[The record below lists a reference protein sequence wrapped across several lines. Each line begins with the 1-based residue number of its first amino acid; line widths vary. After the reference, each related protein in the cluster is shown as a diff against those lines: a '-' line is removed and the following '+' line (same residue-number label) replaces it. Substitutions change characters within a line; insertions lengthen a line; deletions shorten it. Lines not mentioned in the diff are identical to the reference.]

1 MKKIVTTDERPVSTL
16 LLILCLVF
24 VSSIIMSNI
33 LANNMLSVFIWSID
47 AGILLF
53 PITYVLSD
61 IFSEVYG
68 YKWSRRVTWI
78 AMTLNIIFSLLI
90 MLTCH
95 MPHPEWF
102 DGNAF
107 QTAVGGSLR
116 IVFASAVSYQCG
128 DWLNDIIFRYM
139 KRKNSS
145 DRLFPVRAIVSSF
158 GGEIV
163 DSSLFVVIAFAGT
176 MPTIE
181 IIPMILLNI
190 FIKTCY
196 EIVILPVTV
205 KVSKVIKRMEDK

>member
-1 MKKIVTTDERPVSTL
+1 
-16 LLILCLVF
+16 
-24 VSSIIMSNI
+24 
-33 LANNMLSVFIWSID
+33 
-47 AGILLF
+47 
-53 PITYVLSD
+53 
-61 IFSEVYG
+61 
-68 YKWSRRVTWI
+68 
-78 AMTLNIIFSLLI
+78 
-90 MLTCH
+90 
-95 MPHPEWF
+95 
-102 DGNAF
+102 
-107 QTAVGGSLR
+107 
-116 IVFASAVSYQCG
+116 
-128 DWLNDIIFRYM
+128 M

>member
-16 LLILCLVF
+16 LLILCVVF
-24 VSSIIMSNI
+24 VSCIIMSNI
-33 LANNMLSVFIWSID
+33 LANNMLSVFIWSLD
-47 AGILLF
+47 AGTLLF

-78 AMTLNIIFSLLI
+78 AMTLNVIFSLLI
-90 MLTCH
+90 ILTCH

-102 DGNAF
+102 DGDVFKA
-107 QTAVGGSLR
+107 AVGGSLR
-116 IVFASAVSYQCG
+116 IVLASAVSYQCG
-128 DWLNDIIFRYM
+128 DWLNDIIFRHM

-145 DRLFPVRAIVSSF
+145 DKLFPVRAIVSSF

-163 DSSLFVVIAFAGT
+163 DSSLFVIIAFIGT
-176 MPTIE
+176 IPTSE
-181 IIPMILLNI
+181 IVPMILLNI

-196 EIVILPVTV
+196 EIIILPITV
-205 KVSKVIKRMEDK
+205 KVAKVIKKVEGR